1 MAPGEADRNLGVV
14 IGGARGIG
22 LAVARCLLRDGWRV
36 VVADLDPPGA
46 DGPGGADAP
55 DDGRNGLHY
64 IRADVADSASVDRL
78 AAEVRAIG
86 GRTGGRVRGLVNAA
100 GYNRHRAVGE
110 IDDATWQGLLDV
122 HLGGVIRA
130 CRAFHPLLG
139 EAHGAV
145 VNFSSIGA
153 RIGRPRRAPYGA
165 AKAGVEALTRTLA
178 VEWAAD
184 GIRVNAVAPGIVDT
198 RMIRQN
204 IERGLVDPESLRR
217 GIPLG
222 RFAEPAEVAEAVAFL
237 LSGRASYITGQTL
250 AVDGG
255 VLANGDW

>member
-1 MAPGEADRNLGVV
+1 MPDTVSEKPLAVV
-14 IGGARGIG
+14 VGGARGIG
-22 LAVARCLLRDGWRV
+22 LAAGQCLLRDGWRV
-36 VVADLDPPGA
+36 AVADLDPPESDGAA
-46 DGPGGADAP
+46 DGAAGGPGAG
-55 DDGRNGLHY
+55 GRFRY
-64 IRADVADSASVDRL
+64 FRTDIADSAAVDRL
-78 AAEVRAIG
+78 AAGVQALG
-86 GRTGGRVRGLVNAA
+86 GPVRGLVNAA
-100 GYNRHRAVGE
+100 GYNRHAPLSE

-130 CRAFHPLLG
+130 CRAFHPALAEG
-139 EAHGAV
+139 RGAV

-165 AKAGVEALTRTLA
+165 AKAGIEALTRTLA

-198 RMIRQN
+198 RMIREN
-204 IERGLVDPESLRR
+204 IAQGRVDPENLRR
-217 GIPLG
+217 SIPLG

-255 VLANGDW
+255 VLANGDR

>member
-1 MAPGEADRNLGVV
+1 MTQPESGRYLAVV
-14 IGGARGIG
+14 TGGAKGIG
-22 LAVARCLLRDGWRV
+22 LAVGRCLLRDGWRV
-36 VVADLDPPGA
+36 VVADLDPPDP

-55 DDGRNGLHY
+55 DKDRNGLHF

-86 GRTGGRVRGLVNAA
+86 GPVRGLVNAA
-100 GYNRHRAVGE
+100 GYNRHQAVAE
-110 IDDATWQGLLDV
+110 IEDAIWQGLFDV

-130 CRAFHPLLG
+130 CRAFHPLLSDSR
-139 EAHGAV
+139 GAV

-165 AKAGVEALTRTLA
+165 AKAGIEGLTRTLA

-184 GIRVNAVAPGIVDT
+184 CIRVNAVAPGIVDT
-198 RMIRQN
+198 RMIREN
-204 IERGLVDPESLRR
+204 IAQGRVDPESLRR

-255 VLANGDW
+255 VLANGNW

>member
-1 MAPGEADRNLGVV
+1 MIGKADSKAHTESDAPVV
-14 IGGARGIG
+14 AVVGGSRGIG
-22 LAVARCLLRDGWRV
+22 LAVGRCLLRDGWRV
-36 VVADLDPPGA
+36 AVADLDPPEA
-46 DGPGGADAP
+46 DGSADGSDAG
-55 DDGRNGLHY
+55 DSFHY
-64 IRADVADSASVDRL
+64 IRADIADSASVDRL
-78 AAEVRAIG
+78 AAEVQALG
-86 GRTGGRVRGLVNAA
+86 GPVRGLVNAA
-100 GYNRHRAVGE
+100 GYNRHAPLSE
-110 IDDATWQGLLDV
+110 IDDAIWQGLLDV

-130 CRAFHPLLG
+130 CRAFHPLLSAG
-139 EAHGAV
+139 RGAV

-165 AKAGVEALTRTLA
+165 AKAGIEALTRTLA

-198 RMIRQN
+198 RMIREN

-222 RFAEPAEVAEAVAFL
+222 RFAEPAEIAEAAAFL
-237 LSGRASYITGQTL
+237 LSDRASYITGQTL

>member
-1 MAPGEADRNLGVV
+1 MAHTESEAPVVAV
-14 IGGARGIG
+14 IGGSRGIG
-22 LAVARCLLRDGWRV
+22 LAVGRCLLRDGWRV
-36 VVADLDPPGA
+36 AVADLDPPEADGSA
-46 DGPGGADAP
+46 DGPDAGDP
-55 DDGRNGLHY
+55 FHY
-64 IRADVADSASVDRL
+64 IRADIADSASVDRL
-78 AAEVRAIG
+78 AAEVQALG
-86 GRTGGRVRGLVNAA
+86 GPVRGLVNAA
-100 GYNRHRAVGE
+100 GHNRHQPVSE

-130 CRAFHPLLG
+130 CRAFHPLLREG
-139 EAHGAV
+139 RGAV

-165 AKAGVEALTRTLA
+165 AKAGIEALTRTLA

-198 RMIRQN
+198 RMIREN
-204 IERGLVDPESLRR
+204 IAQGRADPESLRR
-217 GIPLG
+217 GIPLR
-222 RFAEPAEVAEAVAFL
+222 RFAEPAEIAEAVAFL
-237 LSGRASYITGQTL
+237 LSDRASYITGQTL

>member
-1 MAPGEADRNLGVV
+1 MDPADRDRSIVVV
-14 IGGARGIG
+14 IGGSRGIG
-22 LAVARCLLRDGWRV
+22 RAVGRCMARDGWRV
-36 VVADLDPPGA
+36 VAADLDPPEEDA
-46 DGPGGADAP
+46 ALPDTGG
-55 DDGRNGLHY
+55 NLHY
-64 IRADVADSASVDRL
+64 IRTDIADSASVDRL
-78 AAEVRAIG
+78 AAEVQAIG
-86 GRTGGRVRGLVNAA
+86 GPVRGLVNAA
-100 GYNRHRAVGE
+100 GYNRHRAVGD

-130 CRAFHPLLG
+130 CRAFHTLLG
-139 EAHGAV
+139 ESQGAV

-165 AKAGVEALTRTLA
+165 AKAGIEAFTRTLA
-178 VEWAAD
+178 IEWAGD
-184 GIRVNAVAPGIVDT
+184 GIRVNAVAPGIVNT
-198 RMIRQN
+198 RMIREN
-204 IERGLVDPESLRR
+204 IERGLADPESLRR

-250 AVDGG
+250 PVDGG

>member
-1 MAPGEADRNLGVV
+1 MPDSVSETPLAVV
-14 IGGARGIG
+14 VGGARGIG
-22 LAVARCLLRDGWRV
+22 LSVGRCLLRDGWRV
-36 VVADLDPPGA
+36 AVADLHAPEAAGA
-46 DGPGGADAP
+46 DESRTGDAF
-55 DDGRNGLHY
+55 HY
-64 IRADVADSASVDRL
+64 IRTDIADSGAVGRL
-78 AAEVRAIG
+78 AAGVQALG
-86 GRTGGRVRGLVNAA
+86 GPVRGLVNAA
-100 GYNRHRAVGE
+100 GYNRHAPLSE

-130 CRAFHPLLG
+130 CRAFHPALAEG
-139 EAHGAV
+139 RGAV

-165 AKAGVEALTRTLA
+165 AKAGIEALTRTLA

-198 RMIRQN
+198 RMIREN
-204 IERGLVDPESLRR
+204 IAQGRVDPDSLRR
-217 GIPLG
+217 GIPLR

-237 LSGRASYITGQTL
+237 LSDRASYITGQTL

>member
-1 MAPGEADRNLGVV
+1 MAPTEADRNLGVV
-14 IGGARGIG
+14 VGGARGIG
-22 LAVARCLLRDGWRV
+22 LAVGRCLLRDGWRV
-36 VVADLDPPGA
+36 VVADLDPPEV
-46 DGPGGADAP
+46 DGPGGEDAP
-55 DDGRNGLHY
+55 DNPRNDLHY

-86 GRTGGRVRGLVNAA
+86 APVRGLVNAA
-100 GYNRHRAVGE
+100 GYNRHQAVGE

-130 CRAFHPLLG
+130 CRAFHPLLR
-139 EAHGAV
+139 ESRGAV

-153 RIGRPRRAPYGA
+153 QIGRPRRAPYGA
-165 AKAGVEALTRTLA
+165 AKAGIESMTRTLA

-222 RFAEPAEVAEAVAFL
+222 RFAEPAEVAEAVVFL
-237 LSGRASYITGQTL
+237 LSGRAGYVTGQTL